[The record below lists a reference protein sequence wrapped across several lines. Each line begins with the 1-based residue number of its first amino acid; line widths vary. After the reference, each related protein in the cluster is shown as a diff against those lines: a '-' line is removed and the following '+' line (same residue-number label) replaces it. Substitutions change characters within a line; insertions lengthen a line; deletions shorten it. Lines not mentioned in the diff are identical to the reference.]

1 MWILRGDCVLE
12 KIKCILS
19 DKSTYRFLL
28 VGLICTS
35 LDFCIYVILLGRTN
49 LILSKTISMSCSML
63 VNYFLNK
70 FWSFSARHKKNQYEL
85 LRFAATQMAN
95 MFANVSVNAIIFS
108 ATQIKSLAFIIATG
122 VAFCV
127 NYVLQRFWVFTN
139 KIN

>member
-1 MWILRGDCVLE
+1 MRT
-12 KIKCILS
+12 KLS
-19 DKSTYRFLL
+19 YWTEFHHGENEFISMFIGLL
-28 VGLICTS
+28 L
-35 LDFCIYVILLGRTN
+35 
-49 LILSKTISMSCSML
+49 LSKTISMSCSML

-127 NYVLQRFWVFTN
+127 NYVLQRFWVRSTKSRKFQVLKCLLGN
-139 KIN
+139 L